1 MKNLLL
7 LSFTLF
13 TSHFLF
19 AQELK
24 MDFEEY
30 EPTSTLKVPEHI
42 VKKAKFPFIDIH
54 NHQGNMPNQDSRKVV
69 EEMDKLNMAYMVNLS
84 GRGFARFTDSR
95 GETQFGIKGPEYL
108 IASIKASQEQ
118 TNGRIIQFTNI
129 DFSGIDEADW
139 TAKAVKQLKEDVKA
153 GARGLKIYKNLG
165 LEFHFK
171 DGRRLTCNDPI
182 MDPIWAT
189 CGELGIPILIHTGEP
204 APFFDPHDRFNE
216 RWLELKQFPS
226 RARPPEKF
234 PTWEQVMAEH
244 FDMIRKHPET
254 TFISAHFAWM
264 GNDLTRLGK
273 MLDTYPNMVT
283 EFGAIVAE
291 LGRQP
296 QFARKFFIQYQ
307 DRILFGK
314 DTWAPEEYHTYF
326 RLLETSDEYFKYF
339 RKRHAFWRMYG
350 LNLPDEVLK
359 KIYFTNAAKILK
371 IEFE

>member
-1 MKNLLL
+1 MKNLFLIL
-7 LSFTLF
+7 IALIGPN
-13 TSHFLF
+13 FLF

-42 VKKAKFPFIDIH
+42 ITKAKFPFIDIH
-54 NHQGNMPNQDSRKVV
+54 NHQGNMPSQDSRKVV

-84 GRGFARFTDSR
+84 GRGFSRFTDSR
-95 GETQFGIKGPEYL
+95 GETQFGIKGPDYL
-108 IASIKASQEQ
+108 VASIKASQEQ

-129 DFSGIDEADW
+129 DFSGIDQPEW
-139 TAKAVKQLKEDVKA
+139 TTIAVKQLEEDVKA

-171 DGRRLTCNDPI
+171 DGRRLQCNDPI
-182 MDPIWAT
+182 MDPIWEK

-234 PTWEQVMAEH
+234 PTWEQVMSEH
-244 FDMIRKHPET
+244 FDMIRKHPNT

-264 GNDLTRLGK
+264 GNDLTRLGN

-296 QFARKFFIQYQ
+296 QFARAFFIKYQ

-326 RLLETSDEYFKYF
+326 RLLETNDEYFKYF

-350 LNLPDEVLK
+350 LNLPDDVLK
-359 KIYFTNAAKILK
+359 KIYYTNAAKILK
-371 IEFE
+371 IE